1 MKVSEMEPII
11 KMRGWEVDVYV
22 ESWISIHG
30 NVRHEKMYRVLDR
43 TKPVLDNFG
52 EPMAKYQT
60 ITKFYKTK
68 VAALR
73 QAMRELAW
81 EAKWN
86 NFMNKG
92 V

>member
-1 MKVSEMEPII
+1 MKISEMEPII

-30 NVRHEKMYRVLDR
+30 NTRHEKMYRVLDR
-43 TKPVLDNFG
+43 TKPVVENLD
-52 EPMAKYQT
+52 KSLVRYQT

-86 NFMNKG
+86 KFNNKG